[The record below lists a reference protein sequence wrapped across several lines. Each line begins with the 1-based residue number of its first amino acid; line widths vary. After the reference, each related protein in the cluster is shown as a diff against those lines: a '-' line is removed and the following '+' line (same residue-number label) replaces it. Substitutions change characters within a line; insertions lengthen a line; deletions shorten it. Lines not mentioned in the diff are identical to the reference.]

1 MMGMGF
7 GVGFILMI
15 VLWILIIGLA
25 ISFLSI
31 LFPRVSDLSKSREN
45 DSTES
50 ALDILKQRYARGEI
64 TETEYKKIKRELQ
77 NEMR

>member
-7 GVGFILMI
+7 GVGFILML
-15 VLWILIIGLA
+15 VFWILIIGLA
-25 ISFLSI
+25 IILLSM
-31 LFPRVSDLSKSREN
+31 LFPRVHDPSKSRDG
-45 DSTES
+45 DSFES

>member
-15 VLWILIIGLA
+15 ILWILIISLA

>member
-31 LFPRVSDLSKSREN
+31 LFPRVSDLSRSREN

>member
-15 VLWILIIGLA
+15 VLWILIISLA

>member
-31 LFPRVSDLSKSREN
+31 LFPRVSDISKSREN